1 MSRRT
6 LPVLI
11 LCCVFASQALLS
23 TAFIAG
29 RSRSKNIGRAENTKA
44 QLTFVDADLASASDL
59 LANVADHH
67 LLIAD
72 SATANDVAANYK
84 TPGGFIFLAYILFS
98 FWAGGVE
105 LVKRVQNWQE
115 KKQEE

>member
-11 LCCVFASQALLS
+11 LCCAFASQALLS
-23 TAFIAG
+23 MAFVAG
-29 RSRSKNIGRAENTKA
+29 RPRSKNGNTKA
-44 QLTFVDADLASASDL
+44 QLTFVDADLASASNL

-72 SATANDVAANYK
+72 SAAANDVAANYK
-84 TPGGFIFLAYILFS
+84 SPGGFIFLAYILFS

-115 KKQEE
+115 NKQEE